1 MEINQI
7 ISGLTDEVKALANKF
22 ESDIAGVREM
32 KSQFAEV
39 REIVDQLYSRQ
50 QAAAPNVSLKSFLAN
65 NADVQGLLAKGS
77 GRAVFTV
84 DEALVRKALT
94 TTEVGKRTDHIGAYP
109 AGTTAGRLRAAM
121 TTIPAEGGAVQFAR
135 ISTPQAAARA
145 EGADTASTDP
155 TSALVTLPLQAVS
168 VMVAVSRQALED
180 VPALEAA
187 ITGVVTDSLE
197 NEIEAQVIAGN
208 GTGANLT
215 GFASV
220 VPTYTAGGGEAKLD
234 SIAKAAGQV
243 TGALP
248 EFVALNP
255 ADLWA
260 IRTQKDSN
268 GLYVFGAPTYPAE
281 TLFGLQVIP
290 APSMPSGKFLVGSL
304 SPVAAAL
311 RQKPG
316 VVIEISTEHADFFS
330 KGLAAVRGE
339 VRMALCIFRPAAF
352 RYGTFAA

>member
-1 MEINQI
+1 MEMNTI
-7 ISGLTDEVKALANKF
+7 IAGLSDEVKALAGKF
-22 ESDIAGVREM
+22 EAEVSGLREM
-32 KSQFAEV
+32 KSQFTEI
-39 REIVDQLYSRQ
+39 REIVDNLYSRK
-50 QAAAPNVSLKSFLAN
+50 QAAAANVTLKSFLAG
-65 NADVQGLLAKGS
+65 NADVQGLIAKGS
-77 GRAVFTV
+77 GRAVFSL
-84 DEALVRKALT
+84 DESLVRKALT
-94 TTEVGKRTDHIGAYP
+94 TAEVGKRTDHIGAYP

-145 EGADTASTDP
+145 EGTATSSEDPST
-155 TSALVTLPLQAVS
+155 ALVTLPLQAIS

-187 ITGVVTDSLE
+187 ITGVVSDSLE

-215 GFASV
+215 GFGSV
-220 VPTYTAGGGEAKLD
+220 VPAYTAPANEAKLD
-234 SIAKAAGQV
+234 SIAKAAGLV
-243 TGALP
+243 SGALP

-290 APSMPSGKFLVGSL
+290 APSMPAGKFLVGSL

-316 VVIEISTEHADFFS
+316 VVVEISTEHADFFS

>member
-1 MEINQI
+1 VELNNI
-7 ISGLTDEVKALANKF
+7 IAGLSDEVKALAGKF
-22 ESDIAGVREM
+22 EAEVSGLREM
-32 KSQFAEV
+32 KSQFAEI
-39 REIVDQLYSRQ
+39 REIVDNLYARQ
-50 QAAAPNVSLKSFLAN
+50 QAAAAPVTLKSFLAGH
-65 NADVQGLLAKGS
+65 ADVQGLLAKGS

-84 DEALVRKALT
+84 DESLVKKALT
-94 TTEVGKRTDHIGAYP
+94 TVEVGKRTDHIGAYP

-135 ISTPQAAARA
+135 ISTPTASARA

-155 TSALVTLPLQAVS
+155 ASALVTLPLQAIS

-187 ITGVVTDSLE
+187 IAGVITDSLE
-197 NEIEAQVIAGN
+197 NEIEAQIIAGS

-220 VPTYTAGGGEAKLD
+220 VPAYTAPANEKKLD
-234 SIAKAAGQV
+234 SVANAAGQV

-268 GLYVFGAPTYPAE
+268 GLYVFGAPTYQAE

-290 APSMPSGKFLVGSL
+290 APSMPAGKFLVGSL
-304 SPVAAAL
+304 SPVAAAI

-316 VVIEISTEHADFFS
+316 VVVEISTEHADFFS
-330 KGLAAVRGE
+330 KGLVAIRGE
-339 VRMALCIFRPAAF
+339 VRMALCVFRPGAF

>member
-7 ISGLTDEVKALANKF
+7 ISGLTDEVRALAQKF
-22 ESDIAGVREM
+22 ETDIAGVREM
-32 KSQFAEV
+32 KSQFAEM

-50 QAAAPNVSLKSFLAN
+50 QAAAAPVTLKSFLAN
-65 NADVQGLLAKGS
+65 NTDVQGLLAKGS
-77 GRAVFTV
+77 GRAVV
-84 DEALVRKALT
+84 QLDEALVRKALT
-94 TTEVGKRTDHIGAYP
+94 TVEVGKRTDHIGAYP

-121 TTIPAEGGAVQFAR
+121 ATIPADGGAVQFAR
-135 ISTPQAAARA
+135 ISTPTASARA
-145 EGADTASTDP
+145 EGSDTAATDP
-155 TSALVTLPLQAVS
+155 TTALVTLPLQAIS

-187 ITGVVTDSLE
+187 ITGVVTDALE
-197 NEIEAQVIAGN
+197 NEIEAQIIAGS

-220 VPTYTAGGGEAKLD
+220 VPAYTAPANEKKLD
-234 SIAKAAGQV
+234 SIANAAAAV

-260 IRTQKDSN
+260 IRTQKDAN
-268 GLYVFGAPTYPAE
+268 GLYVFGAPTYAAE

-290 APSMPSGKFLVGSL
+290 APSMPAGKFLVGSL

-316 VVIEISTEHADFFS
+316 VVVEISTEHADFFS
-330 KGLAAVRGE
+330 KGLAAIRGE
-339 VRMALCIFRPAAF
+339 VRMALCVFRPGAF

>member
-1 MEINQI
+1 MEMNNI
-7 ISGLTDEVKALANKF
+7 IAGLSDEVKALAGKF
-22 ESDIAGVREM
+22 EAEVSGLREM
-32 KSQFAEV
+32 KSQFAEI

-50 QAAAPNVSLKSFLAN
+50 QAAAANMTLKSFLAGQ
-65 NADVQGLLAKGS
+65 ADVQGLIAKGS
-77 GRAVFTV
+77 GRAVFSL
-84 DEALVRKALT
+84 DESLVRKALT
-94 TTEVGKRTDHIGAYP
+94 TVEVGKRTDHLGAYP

-145 EGADTASTDP
+145 EGSDTASTDP
-155 TSALVTLPLQAVS
+155 ASALVTLPLQAIS

-187 ITGVVTDSLE
+187 ITGVVSDSLE
-197 NEIEAQVIAGN
+197 NEIEAQIIAGN

-215 GFASV
+215 GFGSV
-220 VPTYTAGGGEAKLD
+220 VPAYTAPANEKPLD

-255 ADLWA
+255 ADLWE

-268 GLYVFGAPTYPAE
+268 GLYVFGAPTYQAE

-290 APSMPSGKFLVGSL
+290 APSMPAGKFLVGSL
-304 SPVAAAL
+304 SPVAAAI

-316 VVIEISTEHADFFS
+316 VVVEISTEHADFFS

-339 VRMALCIFRPAAF
+339 VRMALCVFRPAAF